1 MEEKII
7 EKPIEVIEKTPEI
20 IPVAEPIKVEIKE
33 EIKNGMGLKFSKNIA
48 ERTSLLHGGIQFEKY
63 PEISDPDILKIG
75 KELNEDAE
83 LAPFRTEAYG
93 LRQRSKLEIEE
104 SKSRLEQ
111 QRLENK

>member
-1 MEEKII
+1 M
-7 EKPIEVIEKTPEI
+7 
-20 IPVAEPIKVEIKE
+20 IKESLFPNGGYSDSISSLSGFSQQEREIKE